1 VGYGSKGGSALTRI
15 LLVVV
20 MAVLI
25 VAVSAMPAL
34 ALAIGTTRCEKNG
47 NLIIRP
53 LGENAIRLLEAKRWN
68 CTPDESSSSVQSS
81 NVQTTQDS
89 GNDDDLEDID
99 ELGD

>member
-1 VGYGSKGGSALTRI
+1 MTRI

-47 NLIIRP
+47 GVIIRP
-53 LGENAIRLLEAKRWN
+53 LTANAIWLLEAKGWT
-68 CTPDESSSSVQSS
+68 CTPATDDSSTNIVQ
-81 NVQTTQDS
+81 QGGQDS
-89 GNDDDLEDID
+89 GNDGDLEDID

>member
-1 VGYGSKGGSALTRI
+1 LTRI

-47 NLIIRP
+47 DVIIRP
-53 LGENAIRLLEAKRWN
+53 LTANAIRLLEAKGWT
-68 CTPDESSSSVQSS
+68 CTPDESSSSVQQ
-81 NVQTTQDS
+81 VTQHS